1 MSIRQ
6 RGNSWQVDVYS
17 PTGSRYRRQFTERD
31 AAETW
36 ELKTK
41 LAFTEGNPLP
51 DAKFAGPP
59 PPTTLEELIARTAQK
74 YWKDAKSWDTIKC
87 NLNTLTSFFGKDR
100 KLEDI
105 DNDAVEMFTVHLEDE
120 KRYPPSTINR
130 KLAVLSRVLVYAER
144 RGWIANKPAI
154 DRKKEEYSRVRFY
167 SLDERNEIES
177 AFRDLDLPEYANL
190 FLFLCDTGLR
200 LGEALDLRWVDCDN
214 GRVTIWQHKGSKPG
228 AVPTTKRVDSILA
241 QRTLECGNLEGP
253 WADMTKHTARY
264 AWSKVR
270 SKLGKGDDS
279 SFVWHTCRHTF
290 CSRLVQA
297 GVPLKSIQD
306 LARHQA
312 VETTIRYSHLAPKD
326 YESAIATLEDE
337 GGSEE

>member
-17 PTGSRYRRQFTERD
+17 PTGSRYRRQFTERE
-31 AAETW
+31 AAETY

-41 LAFTEGNPLP
+41 LALSEGEPLP
-51 DAKFAGPP
+51 DTKFAGPP
-59 PPTTLEELIARTAQK
+59 PPVTLQELIDRTANK

-87 NLNTLTSFFGKDR
+87 NLNTLTDFFGGNK
-100 KLEDI
+100 KFSEI
-105 DNDAVEMFTVHLEDE
+105 DDDAVDAFVAHLEEE
-120 KRYPPSTINR
+120 KKYPPSTINR
-130 KLAVLSRVLVYAER
+130 KLAVLSRVMVYAER
-144 RGWIANKPAI
+144 RGWIPYKPSI

-167 SLDERNEIES
+167 SAEERKEIQKT
-177 AFRDLDLPEYANL
+177 FKDLDLPEYADL
-190 FLFLCDTGLR
+190 FVFLCDTGLR
-200 LGEALDLRWVDCDN
+200 VGEALDLRWADCDN
-214 GRVTIWQHKGSKPG
+214 GRVTVWKHKGAKPG
-228 AVPTTKRVDSILA
+228 AVPTTARVDSIIA
-241 QRTLECGNLEGP
+241 RRVMKCGNLEGP
-253 WADMTKHTARY
+253 WADMTKNTARY
-264 AWSKVR
+264 AWTKVR
-270 SKLGKGDDS
+270 SELGKTEDA

-337 GGSEE
+337 SDS